1 MNINIT
7 ANKLGA
13 LMDGL
18 GDALAETMTES
29 GSSGAALL
37 TIYHWGPIGTTELSR
52 IIGLSQ
58 SATTRL
64 VAGLRERCLVSIS
77 SLEGRERPLALTPDG
92 LEHAQFLQSERL
104 AILEQALAPLATDDR
119 ENLDRIL
126 SLILGSFVEGKKH
139 ARRICRNCD
148 HQICVGGLCPVGKA
162 ARSIEWKGQRDDS
175 GA

>member
-1 MNINIT
+1 MYTNIT

-18 GDALAETMTES
+18 GDALAETTTES

-37 TIYHWGPIGTTELSR
+37 TLYHWGPIGTTELSR

-58 SATTRL
+58 PATTRL
-64 VAGLRERCLVSIS
+64 VAGLRERRLVSTS
-77 SLEGRERPLALTPDG
+77 SVEGRERPLELTTGG
-92 LEHAQFLQSERL
+92 LEHAQYLQSQRL
-104 AILEQALAPLATDDR
+104 AVLDQALAPLGSEDR
-119 ENLDRIL
+119 ENLDRIV
-126 SLILGSFVEGKKH
+126 STILGGFVEGKKH

-162 ARSIEWKGQRDDS
+162 ARSIEWKGQKDDS
-175 GA
+175 GS